1 MLFLNKSLCAFG
13 QHQFGEEYGGLGYFM
28 SFPQEMMISGS
39 FGDLGCYYKICK
51 ICGKVEMH
59 GIHVL

>member
-1 MLFLNKSLCAFG
+1 MLG
-13 QHQFGEEYGGLGYFM
+13 HHQFGEEHGGLGYFM